1 MNDIPFTASATP
13 SLGIE
18 LELQLINLIDG
29 HLSDKSLE
37 IIPLCNDDSHI
48 KKELTLSTIEL
59 NSSVHDTPFTLYEE
73 INTLARKVATIAA
86 DKQCGLCGGGRHFS
100 NIWKNQTITPS
111 KRYAELH
118 ELQGFLAK
126 LSCVFGQHIHVG
138 VGSGNDAIYLC
149 HALIPYLPHFIAL
162 SASSPYYQSED
173 TGFDSSRFSAL
184 NSFHTFGQI
193 ERDIDNWHKFIGYV
207 EECTELGV
215 IRSQKDIY
223 WEVRP
228 KPELGTV
235 EIRVCDTPLT
245 LFHAAMLG
253 GYAQLLVKY
262 LLKNRVPIAQARNA
276 VTHANAFYAQRYGF
290 EALYIDIN
298 KRIRIPL
305 TEHIQDMFST
315 LENGANV
322 EEKKVLS
329 YLSSY
334 VQHGVN
340 DASRL
345 REKVQSGMSE
355 LEVLSDLMEMLLPT
369 AHITHSPS

>member
-1 MNDIPFTASATP
+1 MNDIPFRSSATR

-18 LELQLINLIDG
+18 LELQLINLADG

-37 IIPLCNDDSHI
+37 IISLCNDDPHI

-59 NSSVHDTPFTLYEE
+59 NSSVHDSPFPLYEE
-73 INTLARKVATIAA
+73 INTLARKVATIAKE
-86 DKQCGLCGGGRHFS
+86 KQCGLCGGGRHFS
-100 NIWKNQTITPS
+100 NIWKNQTITPT

-118 ELQGFLAK
+118 QQQGFLAK

-138 VGSGNDAIYLC
+138 VGSGDEAIYLC

-173 TGFDSSRFSAL
+173 TGFASSRFSAL
-184 NSFHTFGQI
+184 NSFHTFGLI
-193 ERDIDNWHKFIGYV
+193 ERDIDNWEKFISYV
-207 EECTELGV
+207 EECTELEV
-215 IRSQKDIY
+215 IHSQKDIY

-228 KPELGTV
+228 KPELGTI

-262 LLKNRVPIAQARNA
+262 LLKNRAPVAQARNA
-276 VTHANAFYAQRYGF
+276 VTHTNAFHAQRYGF
-290 EALYIDIN
+290 EAQYIDIT
-298 KRIRIPL
+298 KRVRIPL
-305 TEHIQDMFST
+305 SAHIQHMFDT

-322 EEKKVLS
+322 EDRKVLS
-329 YLSSY
+329 YLSAY
-334 VQHGVN
+334 VKQGIN
-340 DASRL
+340 DATRL

-355 LEVLSDLMEMLLPT
+355 VEVAQDLMEMLLPS